1 MTEMTLY
8 NLIPEFKEILAKE
21 ELTDEDSLKIS
32 ELGHAI
38 EIKAS
43 NICSLTDQMESFV
56 AFCKLEESRISAKR
70 KAVQNKI
77 KWLNNYLKT
86 NMESAGIGV
95 IEFGTKKVSL
105 QKNPPKLFV
114 DDEDIIPP
122 KYFIVIPESFQLDR
136 KRLLKDLKAGD
147 IAGVHSEQSLSLRKR

>member
-1 MTEMTLY
+1 MPEMTLY
-8 NLIPEFKEILAKE
+8 NLIPEFKDLLDKE
-21 ELTDEDSLKIS
+21 ELTDEDSLRINEIS
-32 ELGHAI
+32 HDI

-43 NICSLTDQMESFV
+43 NICSLTDQMESFI
-56 AFCKLEESRISAKR
+56 AFCKCEESRISAKR
-70 KAVQNKI
+70 NAVQNKI

-105 QKNPPKLFV
+105 QKNPPKLFI
-114 DDEDIIPP
+114 DDENIIPP
-122 KYFIVIPESFQLDR
+122 KYFIVIPESFSLDK

-147 IAGVHSEQSLSLRKR
+147 IAGVHSERSLSLRKR